1 MVIVLLLLVRKESGY
16 LGKKN
21 ENLILVEGDLLFRF
35 LEYLKEVDFIIHI
48 AAETRQNLLNYTDYR
63 KINYDAVVNLFS
75 QADHV
80 EKFLF
85 VEHGKYFR
93 IRK

>member
-1 MVIVLLLLVRKESGY
+1 M
-16 LGKKN
+16 
-21 ENLILVEGDLLFRF
+21 
-35 LEYLKEVDFIIHI
+35 KEVDFIIHI

-85 VEHGKYFR
+85 VSTANTLGFGNEKNFGDEDSREISF
-93 IRK
+93 